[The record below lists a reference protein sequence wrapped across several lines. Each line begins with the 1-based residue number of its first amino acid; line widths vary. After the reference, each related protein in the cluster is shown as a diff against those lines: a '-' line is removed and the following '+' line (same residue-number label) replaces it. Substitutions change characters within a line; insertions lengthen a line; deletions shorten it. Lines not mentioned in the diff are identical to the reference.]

1 MVGSHPPRPLAWPRP
16 APCRPP
22 TDDTDASA
30 PGDGYADWDDGPCG
44 VMTLTRGAP
53 TPTNND
59 PTVQPALTAPGSRRL
74 SRLPTAPYLSL
85 SDKAPDPGRYR
96 VPCSSHLLQ
105 PQLAVHCGL
114 PRRPAS
120 SSPTQRHHHHPPAPS
135 STSPCPCAL
144 SRLRPRGGHLGAAC
158 HHLRHQPPG
167 RPSLRQLPG
176 GQGSAQAAFGPPD
189 HPCICGCGVSSL
201 APVHAACCVYSLA
214 SACVHPMS
222 PFFLSFVRVSH
233 YPC

>member
-30 PGDGYADWDDGPCG
+30 PGDGYADWEDGPCG

-85 SDKAPDPGRYR
+85 SDKAPASGP
-96 VPCSSHLLQ
+96 VPSPLL
-105 PQLAVHCGL
+105 L
-114 PRRPAS
+114 
-120 SSPTQRHHHHPPAPS
+120 TPS
-135 STSPCPCAL
+135 STTARSPLWASPPPSVFLTDAASPSPSSSSVQHQPVSLCTEPAAPQRRPPG
-144 SRLRPRGGHLGAAC
+144 SRLP
-158 HHLRHQPPG
+158 PSTTSTPG
-167 RPSLRQLPG
+167 RPSLRQLPRG
-176 GQGSAQAAFGPPD
+176 HASSFRPSCPPL
-189 HPCICGCGVSSL
+189 HLRMWSELPRSRARCL
-201 APVHAACCVYSLA
+201 LCVLPSK
-214 SACVHPMS
+214 CVHP
-222 PFFLSFVRVSH
+222 PHVPIFLSGSFVRVSH